1 MDGIDIFY
9 NDMFSPKAAIWLA
22 EKALEQGKPVIYNM
36 QCVPSFMETCGTSRE
51 EIEKMMELCTVF
63 ISGRA
68 GYEEMTGETDPYK
81 AMRMIQD
88 KYHVKKGVI
97 LTAGG
102 EGAYWYDGEHEYHAP
117 AYEVEPVD
125 TTGAGDCFIGGLL
138 YSYFGEEKDEV
149 YALKFANATAAVKCT
164 IAGPRSRATVQDVL
178 HLMGEDLIE

>member
-1 MDGIDIFY
+1 M
-9 NDMFSPKAAIWLA
+9 
-22 EKALEQGKPVIYNM
+22 
-36 QCVPSFMETCGTSRE
+36 
-51 EIEKMMELCTVF
+51 
-63 ISGRA
+63 
-68 GYEEMTGETDPYK
+68 
-81 AMRMIQD
+81 
-88 KYHVKKGVI
+88 I